1 MKWVKTFCWVAI
13 IFFAISFSIQNQDEI
28 TLQFNLYPLENYG
41 WEIPRAPLFLV
52 ILCSIFLGVLVQG
65 IGDLYSRFQLKK
77 NLRQHLKTI
86 ERLEKES
93 QFLRGTRQD
102 QVASGNKDD

>member
-1 MKWVKTFCWVAI
+1 MAI
-13 IFFAISFSIQNQDEI
+13 ILFAIFFSIQNQDEV
-28 TLQFNLYPLENYG
+28 TLRFDLYPLENYG
-41 WEIPRAPLFLV
+41 WETLQAPLFLV

>member
-1 MKWVKTFCWVAI
+1 MAI
-13 IFFAISFSIQNQDEI
+13 ILFAISFSIQNQDEV
-28 TLQFNLYPLENYG
+28 TLRFALYPLENYG
-41 WEIPRAPLFLV
+41 WETPRAPLFLV

-102 QVASGNKDD
+102 QVVSGNKDL